1 MRVFKNKKFRHFAE
15 KEKILDQ
22 VLCNAVRYAANR
34 RVDADLGG
42 NVIKQRLA
50 REGQGKSGRVPEYCA
65 LPGEPKERFSF
76 LASPRMNEIIS
87 GETRKKAFKAL
98 AKVMLALDNDKL
110 AQAVKEGE
118 IKEVICDE

>member
-50 REGQGKSGRVPEYCA
+50 REGQGKSGGYRSIVLFRRA
-65 LPGEPKERFSF
+65 ERAFF
-76 LASPRMNEIIS
+76 VFGFAKNERDNIRRD
-87 GETRKKAFKAL
+87 EKKAFKAL